1 MARPEVPQQRQAYPA
16 AANVVRPQQ
25 QVQTGATSISQ
36 SSQPVKTVVSAAYP
50 TASGTQS
57 VSQAAAVTPKDDSIM
72 SGIQPVAVDKTDN
85 AKPAIASFEM
95 EADPKEDG
103 TQDSQNS
110 ARGRKNSGSRRSQS
124 KRK

>member
-1 MARPEVPQQRQAYPA
+1 MKTMVPA
-16 AANVVRPQQ
+16 AH
-25 QVQTGATSISQ
+25 
-36 SSQPVKTVVSAAYP
+36 P

-72 SGIQPVAVDKTDN
+72 SGIQPVAVRRGRDN

-103 TQDSQNS
+103 TQDSQNG

-124 KRK
+124 KKK